1 MSLATWRE
9 NNPKI
14 AENLTVVKDKKDA
27 TSYII
32 HGDAK
37 KILQE
42 KVENIALKWIF
53 FILKEMQMMAI

>member
-14 AENLTVVKDKKDA
+14 AENLTVVKGQKRRNILHN
-27 TSYII
+27 SWWC
-32 HGDAK
+32 K

>member
-1 MSLATWRE
+1 MQ
-9 NNPKI
+9 
-14 AENLTVVKDKKDA
+14 
-27 TSYII
+27 
-32 HGDAK
+32 